1 MAIAPRNVCL
11 WPKADVSGDT
21 PTPFLNT
28 ALGCYD
34 PVRASDATVGGVGSK
49 SNL

>member
-34 PVRASDATVGGVGSK
+34 PVRAGRYCWRRGFK
-49 SNL
+49 K